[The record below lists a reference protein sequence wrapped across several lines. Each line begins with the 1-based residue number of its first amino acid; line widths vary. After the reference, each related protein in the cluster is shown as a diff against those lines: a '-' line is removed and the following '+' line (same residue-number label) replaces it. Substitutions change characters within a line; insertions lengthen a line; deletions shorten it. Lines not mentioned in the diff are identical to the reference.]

1 MKLGLQI
8 VLALFSLVP
17 VAFAL
22 LGLVQGAGRYLDEAV
37 MVAALDNQYR
47 YNSGTYI
54 LVSFLLWYAIPKV
67 EQHFKLLAAVSA
79 ALFIGGLGRVIS
91 LNTVGPGLPEQ
102 FIGTFIELGSPL
114 LLLWQQAVAR
124 SARA

>member
-8 VLALFSLVP
+8 VLGILSLVP

-22 LGLVQGAGRYLDEAV
+22 LGLAQGAGRYLDDTA

-67 EQHFKLLAAVSA
+67 EQHFKLLAFVSA
-79 ALFIGGLGRVIS
+79 SLFIGGLGRVIS
-91 LNTVGPGLPEQ
+91 MMTVGPGLPEQ
-102 FIGTFIELGSPL
+102 LAGACIELGSPL
-114 LLLWQQAVAR
+114 LLFWQQAVAR
-124 SARA
+124 R